1 MITVNNEF
9 IQDKFLEFNIY
20 VEDEYVDIVLSATS
34 MLHDLE
40 DMEIDLD
47 NIKVSTDDGTEIC
60 NIDKVIQYAITK
72 DIADINLTG
81 EHTVYVLNE
90 GYDKVKDKLP
100 FTLTENRNHIN
111 ITGVSEYEKYINLMS
126 KLLYDNPKINIF
138 YSDYIEMG
146 VHYLKRNEYSSEKL
160 PVCMLV
166 YDREYP
172 DDDDI
177 SKLLAVIVTN
187 EFNGVNND
195 IYQVERGV

>member
-20 VEDEYVDIVLSATS
+20 AEDEYVDIVLSATS

-90 GYDKVKDKLP
+90 GYDKIKDKLP

-146 VHYLKRNEYSSEKL
+146 VHYLKRNEHSSEKL
-160 PVCMLV
+160 PICMLV

>member
-20 VEDEYVDIVLSATS
+20 AEDEYVDIVLSATS
-34 MLHDLE
+34 MLHDAE
-40 DMEIDLD
+40 DMEIDLN
-47 NIKVSTDDGTEIC
+47 NIKVGTDDGTEIC

-90 GYDKVKDKLP
+90 GYDKIKDKLP

-146 VHYLKRNEYSSEKL
+146 VHYLKRNEHSSEKL

>member
-20 VEDEYVDIVLSATS
+20 AEDEYVDIVLSATN

-90 GYDKVKDKLP
+90 GYDKIKDKLP

-146 VHYLKRNEYSSEKL
+146 VHYLKRNEHSSEKL
-160 PVCMLV
+160 PVSMLV

>member
-20 VEDEYVDIVLSATS
+20 AEDEYVDIVLSATS

-146 VHYLKRNEYSSEKL
+146 VHYLKRNEHSSEKL

>member
-20 VEDEYVDIVLSATS
+20 TEDEYVDIVLSATS

-72 DIADINLTG
+72 DIADVNLTG
-81 EHTVYVLNE
+81 EHTIYVLNE

>member
-20 VEDEYVDIVLSATS
+20 AEDEYVDIVLSATN

-72 DIADINLTG
+72 DIADINLSG

-90 GYDKVKDKLP
+90 GYDKIKDKLP

-146 VHYLKRNEYSSEKL
+146 VHYLKRNEHSSEKL

>member
-20 VEDEYVDIVLSATS
+20 AEDEYVDIVLSATS

-40 DMEIDLD
+40 DMEINLD

-72 DIADINLTG
+72 DVADINLTG

-90 GYDKVKDKLP
+90 GYDKIKDKLP

-146 VHYLKRNEYSSEKL
+146 VHYIKRNEHSLEKL

>member
-9 IQDKFLEFNIY
+9 MQDKFLEFNIY

-72 DIADINLTG
+72 DIADVNLTG
-81 EHTVYVLNE
+81 ECTVYVLND
-90 GYDKVKDKLP
+90 GYDKIKDKLP
-100 FTLTENRNHIN
+100 FTLTENRNYIN

-126 KLLYDNPKINIF
+126 KLLYNNPKINIF

-146 VHYLKRNEYSSEKL
+146 IHYLKRNEHSSEKL

>member
-20 VEDEYVDIVLSATS
+20 AEDEYVDIVLSATS
-34 MLHDLE
+34 ILHDLE

-72 DIADINLTG
+72 DVADINLTG

-90 GYDKVKDKLP
+90 GYDKIKDKLP

-146 VHYLKRNEYSSEKL
+146 VHYLKRNEHSSEKL